1 MLVTLF
7 TNVKVDC
14 IFVKMNCA
22 KSEKRNKLKRARVD
36 VWLRVGEEGP
46 PMEMEKS
53 NPDPFIDF

>member
-1 MLVTLF
+1 
-7 TNVKVDC
+7 
-14 IFVKMNCA
+14 MNCA
-22 KSEKRNKLKRARVD
+22 KSEKWNKLKRARVD